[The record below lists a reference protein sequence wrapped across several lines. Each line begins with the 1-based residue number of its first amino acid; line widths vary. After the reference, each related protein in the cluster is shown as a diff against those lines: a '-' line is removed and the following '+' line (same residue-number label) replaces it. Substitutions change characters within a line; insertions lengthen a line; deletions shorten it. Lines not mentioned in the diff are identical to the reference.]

1 MNKTFVGFIFLL
13 FLVGRVVSCQRSSS
27 PYPYSLRYA
36 DSLMEISPERTLA
49 YLRKL
54 DVSTY
59 SAGDRAYF
67 SLLFTQATDK
77 NMLSLLPCDSLIDTA
92 LDYYVKKDGVNWAR
106 AWLYKGRIQKK
117 MNMTEQALKSC
128 FTALQ
133 GVEGNT
139 GEELKL
145 KGMLYEDM
153 GSIYLH
159 QSLYQKAF
167 DAFYRSYQCDSLLND
182 HKVLM
187 YSLSNMGWV
196 RVVEGKEKEALFYLD
211 QALELALALK
221 DSIFM
226 SDIYQRMSLNC
237 ENVDSAFMYARLA
250 GNYLTEKND
259 SISYYSLW
267 LTFGE
272 LYLDKQE
279 LDSAEYY
286 LKRTLDIADF
296 KRKILASYSL
306 AEVEK
311 IRGNYERAFE
321 YQSYYGDNIDSIFS
335 LNKASDIERLAYK
348 YDSEA
353 KVAKEKESRRFL
365 VQQLCYGGVLFVLV
379 IAIIFQRIYRQRRI
393 AQLQYEQR
401 IAHLNEQTA
410 LSQLQIE
417 RLEAQ
422 ISALKLSGMEREQE
436 IALKQAELCRVID
449 EKARL
454 RNCLFTETSI
464 FKRIQ
469 ELSSQAKPGQDGVKR
484 DPKVLLI
491 KEQEKLKGVLF
502 DIYDDYIRYL
512 KDTYPKITDDDCIY
526 CCLKLCEF
534 DDQTIAYC
542 FGNVS
547 RQIVAQRRLRLK
559 KKMVEVN

>member
-13 FLVGRVVSCQRSSS
+13 FLVGGVVSCQRSSS

-92 LDYYVKKDGVNWAR
+92 LDYYVKKDGVNWAK

-117 MNMTEQALKSC
+117 MNMTAQALKSC

-296 KRKILASYSL
+296 KRKI
-306 AEVEK
+306 
-311 IRGNYERAFE
+311 
-321 YQSYYGDNIDSIFS
+321 
-335 LNKASDIERLAYK
+335 
-348 YDSEA
+348 
-353 KVAKEKESRRFL
+353 
-365 VQQLCYGGVLFVLV
+365 FV
-379 IAIIFQRIYRQRRI
+379 F
-393 AQLQYEQR
+393 
-401 IAHLNEQTA
+401 
-410 LSQLQIE
+410 
-417 RLEAQ
+417 
-422 ISALKLSGMEREQE
+422 
-436 IALKQAELCRVID
+436 
-449 EKARL
+449 
-454 RNCLFTETSI
+454 
-464 FKRIQ
+464 
-469 ELSSQAKPGQDGVKR
+469 
-484 DPKVLLI
+484 
-491 KEQEKLKGVLF
+491 
-502 DIYDDYIRYL
+502 
-512 KDTYPKITDDDCIY
+512 
-526 CCLKLCEF
+526 
-534 DDQTIAYC
+534 
-542 FGNVS
+542 FG
-547 RQIVAQRRLRLK
+547 
-559 KKMVEVN
+559 